1 MCGRYALHGQAGRRD
16 PEALSFGG
24 AQIDFPPRYNLS
36 PMQAVPVYGLN
47 AQGEGRLR
55 LMQWGLIPGWAKDP
69 AIAAKLNN
77 ARAETV
83 AEKPAF
89 RDAFR
94 RRRCLVPV
102 NGFYEWQREGARKTP
117 HYFSLRDGGL
127 FAVAGIYDTWRDAGG
142 EARSTFAVLTTAP
155 NALMAPIHDR
165 MPVILPPQAHAAWLD
180 VRNTAAEGLEALL
193 APYPA
198 GDMQAWPVSA
208 RVNSTRND
216 DAQLIQAAAVPEAA
230 TIGGGDVARQP
241 QQERLL

>member
-94 RRRCLVPV
+94 RRRCLVPM

-117 HYFSLRDGGL
+117 HYFSLHDGGL

-142 EARSTFAVLTTAP
+142 EARCTFAVLTTAP

-165 MPVILPPQAHAAWLD
+165 MPVILDGPEGEAEWLAHEADPDAL
-180 VRNTAAEGLEALL
+180 TALMRPTQDLEAREVDE
-193 APYPA
+193 A
-198 GDMQAWPVSA
+198 
-208 RVNSTRND
+208 VNSSRVEGP
-216 DAQLIQAAAVPEAA
+216 QLLEP
-230 TIGGGDVARQP
+230 P
-241 QQERLL
+241 LRLT

>member
-94 RRRCLVPV
+94 RRRCLVPM

-127 FAVAGIYDTWRDAGG
+127 F
-142 EARSTFAVLTTAP
+142 
-155 NALMAPIHDR
+155 
-165 MPVILPPQAHAAWLD
+165 
-180 VRNTAAEGLEALL
+180 
-193 APYPA
+193 
-198 GDMQAWPVSA
+198 
-208 RVNSTRND
+208 
-216 DAQLIQAAAVPEAA
+216 
-230 TIGGGDVARQP
+230 
-241 QQERLL
+241 